1 MLKKRTVKDFREM
14 KGGTHTISMLT
25 AYDASMARLLD
36 QAGVDA
42 LLVGD
47 SLGMVVLGYD
57 STVPVTMEEM
67 LHHAGAVSRGTEQ
80 ALVIGDMP
88 FGSYQVSVEQAVA
101 NGIRFLKEAGCDCVK
116 LEGGKEVCDAVRGL
130 VQAGVPVMGHI
141 GLTPQ
146 TAGQLGGF
154 KVQGKDSDTAHKLLA
169 EAKALESAGVFA
181 IVLEAVPALL
191 AEIITGTVLVPTVG
205 IGAGP
210 GCDGQVLVT
219 NDMLGLFEKFTPKFV
234 KQYASIG
241 QTLLDAA
248 IAFMWPDSAMDAALL
263 DDDVVRAPTLDE
275 ADAYAIGLRKK
286 LLADTENFT
295 AVFAPA
301 ADPFFR

>member
-1 MLKKRTVKDFREM
+1 MKKVTVKDFREM
-14 KGGTHTISMLT
+14 KGGDHVLSVLT

-67 LHHAGAVSRGTEQ
+67 LHHAGAVSRGTER

-101 NGIRFLKEAGCDCVK
+101 NGTRFLKEAGCDCVK
-116 LEGGKEVCDAVRGL
+116 LEGGEEVCAAVRAL
-130 VQAGVPVMGHI
+130 VRAGVPVMGHI

-154 KVQGKDSDTAHKLLA
+154 KVQGKDMEAARKLLA
-169 EAKALESAGVFA
+169 DAKALEEAGVFG
-181 IVLEAVPALL
+181 ITLEAVPAPL
-191 AEIITGTVLVPTVG
+191 AKIITEEVAVPVIG

-210 GCDGQVLVT
+210 DCDGQVLVIH
-219 NDMLGLFEKFTPKFV
+219 DMLGLFEKFTPKFV
-234 KQYASIG
+234 KQYCN
-241 QTLLDAA
+241 L
-248 IAFMWPDSAMDAALL
+248 
-263 DDDVVRAPTLDE
+263 APE
-275 ADAYAIGLRKK
+275 IKQGVQAYLR
-286 LLADTENFT
+286 EIQEGSF
-295 AVFAPA
+295 PA
-301 ADPFFR
+301 AEHSFAAKEDFTELLVPERK